1 MFVGKYKDFPKI
13 DMTPSGAKG
22 AVKQVVVGPE
32 QGWEDY
38 VLRVI
43 TLDVDGYSPTHMHDW
58 PHINYVIS
66 GTGVV
71 MISGMCLPTR
81 NTALSIKAMCHWN

>member
-43 TLDVDGYSPTHMHDW
+43 TLDVDGYLLPIRMIG
-58 PHINYVIS
+58 PIS
-66 GTGVV
+66 T
-71 MISGMCLPTR
+71 M
-81 NTALSIKAMCHWN
+81 

>member
-43 TLDVDGYSPTHMHDW
+43 TLDVDVLVA
-58 PHINYVIS
+58 I
-66 GTGVV
+66 
-71 MISGMCLPTR
+71 
-81 NTALSIKAMCHWN
+81 IKSTKASVSSS